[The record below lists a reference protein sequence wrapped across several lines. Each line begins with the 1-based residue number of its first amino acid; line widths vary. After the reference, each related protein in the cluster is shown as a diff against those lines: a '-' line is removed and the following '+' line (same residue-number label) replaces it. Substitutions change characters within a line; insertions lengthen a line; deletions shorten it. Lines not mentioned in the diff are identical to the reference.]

1 MGLEPFLLEELGRL
15 PALEVEAQKGAVAFR
30 GDWPLVW
37 QANLCLRTANRV
49 LLELGSFP
57 AGDGE
62 ALARGAQEL
71 VESEIRWSG
80 LSARELFDPALT
92 LVVRA
97 TTSHS
102 AITDPRWA
110 ALKAKDGVVDGQR
123 RRFGQ
128 RSTVAR
134 EDPDLALRVW
144 LANDRATLLLDT
156 SGEPLDRRGYRL
168 AAGEASVAEL
178 TQPFEISQP
187 AISRHLKVL
196 REAGLA
202 KVRGD
207 VSALCRK
214 FPVY

>member
-1 MGLEPFLLEELGRL
+1 MSLSLVATCAVGLEPFLLEELGRL

-128 RSTVAR
+128 
-134 EDPDLALRVW
+134 P
-144 LANDRATLLLDT
+144 ANQVGIKGGIGAVGKKRPVLPSERDAN
-156 SGEPLDRRGYRL
+156 RRGRDVVV
-168 AAGEASVAEL
+168 GKASLDAQRSDV
-178 TQPFEISQP
+178 
-187 AISRHLKVL
+187 RH
-196 REAGLA
+196 G
-202 KVRGD
+202 
-207 VSALCRK
+207 RK
-214 FPVY
+214 IDDIV